1 MNFDELVKSQKLG
14 DKVKSSRCKAREW
27 LAERSRYA
35 FYSFSSCFFV
45 IFVVAMKRNTAD
57 GAWPSSARLFTKS
70 SIFILF
76 YFIRLSR
83 QKRGLGVEVQ
93 GTEKDKDAEGEG
105 RNDGV

>member
-45 IFVVAMKRNTAD
+45 IFVVAMKRNAAD
-57 GAWPSSARLFTKS
+57 GLFTKS
-70 SIFILF
+70 LNINSMIMRVW
-76 YFIRLSR
+76 YNP
-83 QKRGLGVEVQ
+83 GL
-93 GTEKDKDAEGEG
+93 
-105 RNDGV
+105 